1 MDKKKSTILLTLSPE
16 EKEAIQI
23 VAASEYRNVANFIK
37 SIILNTPKVKEVL
50 EQGNFNPIKRDEH
63 KEVEEIVKPKE
74 VTEQKQVKQKEVPQ
88 AEKQESR
95 QTEQKEIDMKGLTHS
110 FKL

>member
-63 KEVEEIVKPKE
+63 KEVEEE
-74 VTEQKQVKQKEVPQ
+74 VPEQKQVKQKEVPQ